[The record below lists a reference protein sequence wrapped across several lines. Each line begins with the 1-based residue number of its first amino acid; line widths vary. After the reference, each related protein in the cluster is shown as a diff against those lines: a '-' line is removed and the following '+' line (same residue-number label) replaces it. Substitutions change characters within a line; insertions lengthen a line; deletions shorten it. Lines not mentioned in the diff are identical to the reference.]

1 MPIEIKELHI
11 KIKID
16 EGDSQKKFQNEK
28 LDMNKLKVMKSEII
42 KTCTR
47 NILEILK
54 EKQER

>member
-11 KIKID
+11 KIQVN
-16 EGDSQKKFQNEK
+16 DSQKQQYKTTANSVNNIKE
-28 LDMNKLKVMKSEII
+28 LKAEII

>member
-11 KIKID
+11 KIEVEEVHK
-16 EGDSQKKFQNEK
+16 QQN
-28 LDMNKLKVMKSEII
+28 NTIANSSINMKEFKAEII

>member
-16 EGDSQKKFQNEK
+16 EGDNKKFQNEK
-28 LDMNKLKVMKSEII
+28 LDMNKLKGIKSEII

>member
-11 KIKID
+11 KIQV
-16 EGDSQKKFQNEK
+16 EEAQKQHNNATETSAFNSKE
-28 LDMNKLKVMKSEII
+28 LKAQII

-47 NILEILK
+47 NVLEILK